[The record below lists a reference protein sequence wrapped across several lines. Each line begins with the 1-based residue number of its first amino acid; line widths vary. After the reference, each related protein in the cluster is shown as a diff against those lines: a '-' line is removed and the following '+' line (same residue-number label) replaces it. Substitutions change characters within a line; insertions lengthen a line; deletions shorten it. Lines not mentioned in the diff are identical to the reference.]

1 VLVLRAAQE
10 LLARAVKVAEETTL
24 RVVADG
30 EDVVVTVEAV
40 DEEGAAVPIEPLAVP
55 PSADAEATDGG
66 VRVRRAI
73 RS

>member
-24 RVVADG
+24 RVLVDG
-30 EDVVVTVEAV
+30 EDVVVTIAAV
-40 DEEGAAVPIEPLAVP
+40 DEDGVAVPIEPLAVP
-55 PSADAEATDGG
+55 PSADVEATDGG

-73 RS
+73 PS